1 MTTSECVHVAAQLDE
16 HHAPET
22 NGRIAVCRK
31 CGARTEG
38 PEGVHHVLQDKSLGR
53 SSEWL
58 DAQSRLRH
66 IEHSKMLRSQS
77 LP

>member
-1 MTTSECVHVAAQLDE
+1 MTSTECSQVAAQLDE

-31 CGARTEG
+31 CGARADG
-38 PEGVHHVLQDKSLGR
+38 PNGLHHVVQTGRAGR

-58 DAQSRLRH
+58 VAQSRLRD
-66 IEHSKMLRSQS
+66 IEYSQALRAKP